1 MELADLTRGM
11 RKNMFLKPDTLFL
24 AKPGLSELH
33 ESSAEKNT
41 LAAIKVGWVRWVGR
55 LGRVVGGGER
65 FPEVSWLF

>member
-1 MELADLTRGM
+1 MSEQRG
-11 RKNMFLKPDTLFL
+11 KNNFLEPEKLFF
-24 AKPGLSELH
+24 AKPGLTEFH

-41 LAAIKVGWVRWVGR
+41 LAAVMVGWVRWVGR